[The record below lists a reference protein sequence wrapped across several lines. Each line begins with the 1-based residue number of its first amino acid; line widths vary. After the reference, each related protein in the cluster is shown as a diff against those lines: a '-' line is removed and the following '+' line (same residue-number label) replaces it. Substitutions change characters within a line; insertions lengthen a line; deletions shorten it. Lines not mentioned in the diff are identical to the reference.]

1 MKEENEERRTYLREI
16 ISNYTQSK
24 RITTG
29 STIEEK
35 ERENNKA
42 VNTNNLVK
50 QIIKLAANF
59 DTILQAFI
67 LSN

>member
-1 MKEENEERRTYLREI
+1 MKEGNEERRTYLREI

-29 STIEEK
+29 STIEER
-35 ERENNKA
+35 ERKNNKA